1 MNRFEGISMKAVAT
15 GLVAFI
21 VIGGFVLA
29 LFSSVGNVGAGPGL
43 AVNGPNFVGNYTNA
57 ASLLPFGAGSGNFNF
72 ATAKTVTMSSTT
84 AASMPQPPSTVV
96 IGNTSPQ
103 GSATSTQSGQ
113 TAFNQPGNGSLI
125 EFFSNVT
132 MESPTPSALASKVV
146 GLAYSVGGYVAY
158 ESTLQDS
165 AYVVIRVPAA
175 SYQAVLS
182 QIQGMGNV
190 TGVRSTSNDVTV
202 QYTDLNAELT
212 SLVTEQQDLLR
223 LINQSTSVNS
233 TLAIETQ
240 LQRVNSQ
247 INSIQSEILQ
257 TQRLITYSTVTVSIT
272 KAEEPKSLSMTLSA
286 TPKNGVSPVGVTFN
300 AIVSGGQ
307 APYLVNYN
315 FGDGSS
321 EQGQVVVHQYYDAGD
336 YNVTVTATDSKGSV
350 ALVSTLIHVSSPP
363 AKVGFGDFG
372 VTLANLVVRVVEGIA
387 ELAVVVLPAVLVLA
401 AVAYPFRRRLKLQK
415 EIKQG

>member
-1 MNRFEGISMKAVAT
+1 MNRLEGVSMKALAA

-29 LFSSVGNVGAGPGL
+29 LFSAGGNLGAEPGL
-43 AVNGPNFVGNYTNA
+43 VVNGPNFAGNYSGA
-57 ASLLPFGAGSGNFNF
+57 ASLLPFGFSAGGSF
-72 ATAKTVTMSSTT
+72 ATVQTVTMSSTT
-84 AASMPQPPSTVV
+84 TAIMSQAPPTVV
-96 IGNTSPQ
+96 IGNASPR
-103 GSATSTQSGQ
+103 GTDASTQSGQ
-113 TAFNQPGNGSLI
+113 TTFNQPGNGSLL

-132 MESPTPSALASKVV
+132 MESPSPSALASKVV

-158 ESTLQDS
+158 QSTLQAS

-175 SYQAVLS
+175 SYQGVLS
-182 QIQGMGNV
+182 QIQVMGNV
-190 TGVRSTSNDVTV
+190 TGLKSTSDDVTV
-202 QYTDLNAELT
+202 QYTDLNAMLT
-212 SLVTEQQDLLR
+212 SLVAEQHDLLR
-223 LINQSTSVNS
+223 LINESTSVNS

-247 INSIQSEILQ
+247 INSLQSEVLQ
-257 TQRLITYSTVTVSIT
+257 TQRLINYSTVTVSIT
-272 KAEEPKSLSMTLSA
+272 KAEEPKPLSMTLSA
-286 TPKNGVSPVGVTFN
+286 TPKSGTSPVGVTFN
-300 AIVSGGQ
+300 AIVSRGQ

-321 EQGQVVVHQYYDAGD
+321 QQGQIVVHQYYYAGD

-350 ALVSTLIHVSSPP
+350 ALASALIHVSSPP

-372 VTLANLVVRVVEGIA
+372 VTLANLLVRVVEGIA
-387 ELAVVVLPAVLVLA
+387 ELAVVVVPAALVLA
-401 AVAYPFRRRLKLQK
+401 AVVYPLRRRVKMQK